1 MEETG
6 TFQSITYLDNAGLV
20 DKARFLVLRGGSN
33 FTMQPPTLTAAQ
45 SLLRESDGYAGLEA
59 SLENVYLAG
68 SVVIDELLTG
78 WDQYSENVPTAEGL
92 PDNAE

>member
-1 MEETG
+1 M
-6 TFQSITYLDNAGLV
+6 
-20 DKARFLVLRGGSN
+20 DKKRFLVLRGEAISLCN
-33 FTMQPPTLTAAQ
+33 HRHLQPHKA
-45 SLLRESDGYAGLEA
+45 SKESDGYAGLEA

-78 WDQYSENVPTAEGL
+78 WDQYSENVPTAEG